1 MRRFLPARPQKAG
14 AIMEELSKREEIGME
29 FAAGEAALRE
39 GMLQTRAR
47 RETEVLLEQK
57 VRERRKAK
65 PLFYAL
71 CCGGTALF
79 AVFGLFA
86 GMRLPYSAAAM
97 AVAGRDT
104 MMGSSLFGMA
114 AELLRGSLPQA
125 DSLYTALLQ
134 LFLLLMTGA
143 AAFGLASCILAF
155 AAGRTARRLMSLSST
170 LVLLTFGSFSAL
182 VFLGAETMHE
192 ALAHDALFTAAAVLV
207 LRILSAAVQWRGK
220 GLGNALL
227 LLFAAAAFTGLCLP
241 QTPLKTEL
249 AAALLA
255 PVQLWGPKDI
265 ALALLLAVTA
275 ANLLLSILR
284 LGAGKAFL
292 FDLIRF
298 LAQCAAAGSAF
309 AVCAAEEMSFSLFT
323 GAPLPS
329 LLVGLAALC
338 GLVLSAALLA
348 IRSAQKR
355 PAEKKAASKGQKNA
369 SKVQIVSKA
378 QAASKAAARPETP
391 LRAEQDG
398 HETG

>member
-29 FAAGEAALRE
+29 FAADEAALRE

-143 AAFGLASCILAF
+143 TAFGLASCILAF

-207 LRILSAAVQWRGK
+207 LRILSAAVQRRGK

-249 AAALLA
+249 TAALLA

-275 ANLLLSILR
+275 ANLL
-284 LGAGKAFL
+284 
-292 FDLIRF
+292 
-298 LAQCAAAGSAF
+298 
-309 AVCAAEEMSFSLFT
+309 
-323 GAPLPS
+323 
-329 LLVGLAALC
+329 
-338 GLVLSAALLA
+338 
-348 IRSAQKR
+348 
-355 PAEKKAASKGQKNA
+355 
-369 SKVQIVSKA
+369 
-378 QAASKAAARPETP
+378 
-391 LRAEQDG
+391 
-398 HETG
+398 